1 METPRETYD
10 ALFEEVVREIPPQP
24 EQRQLMD
31 KAAWSAEQK
40 ALREELAG
48 EVLAKQEIVPV
59 QITPPAGAEGSGGY
73 DPEEVSL

>member
-40 ALREELAG
+40 ALREELY
-48 EVLAKQEIVPV
+48 VHLSSKSRHRKIV
-59 QITPPAGAEGSGGY
+59 
-73 DPEEVSL
+73 